1 MYKFKLIIN
10 KYREII
16 MYIII
21 GGCTTLVNIMTY
33 TFMYKLLK
41 ININISNIT
50 SIIVS
55 IIFAYFTN
63 RVFVFNSKN
72 KTYKSIFL
80 EILKFVSSRLF
91 TMLIEVYGV
100 YLLVVINGNDEL
112 LGKIKVQFITLII
125 NYIIS
130 KFIIFK
136 KWCEKYVYIFSNT
149 VF

>member
-136 KWCEKYVYIFSNT
+136 K
-149 VF
+149 